1 MLNYIAGAFEQYC
14 LNYPLKAGGPNGP
27 SPQTPPVGELARLP
41 LLMEIKKAI
50 MLKRCFI

>member
-27 SPQTPPVGELARLP
+27 SPQTPPVGELARYL
-41 LLMEIKKAI
+41 
-50 MLKRCFI
+50 F